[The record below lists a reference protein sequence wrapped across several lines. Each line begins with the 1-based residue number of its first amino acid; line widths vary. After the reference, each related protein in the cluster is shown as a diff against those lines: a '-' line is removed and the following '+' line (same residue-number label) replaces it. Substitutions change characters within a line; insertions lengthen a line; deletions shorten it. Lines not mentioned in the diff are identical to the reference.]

1 MRERALFGN
10 QLLNRWTARVALKF
24 AGLLV
29 QPSQSAE
36 FFILSKLRLPDG
48 RLQHVDRLVIDLE
61 RHREWIPVLPTM
73 RERKSRRVTETTWG
87 SMQDFGHHRQSLHG
101 PRAYARR
108 QQEFGKIRRP
118 TVGSRCQIS

>member
-36 FFILSKLRLPDG
+36 FFILFKLRLPDG

-73 RERKSRRVTETTWG
+73 RERKSRRVTETTWAPCRT
-87 SMQDFGHHRQSLHG
+87 SATIAKACTV
-101 PRAYARR
+101 RAPTPGVSRNS
-108 QQEFGKIRRP
+108 GKS
-118 TVGSRCQIS
+118 V